1 MTVGFDKDSKERAMM
16 VAFYRLMERWWDVI
30 LRTDEEWR
38 KYLEEAEAFI
48 RDHEAVDPDAVRGY
62 IRTMTERMERRAREN
77 GNG

>member
-1 MTVGFDKDSKERAMM
+1 VGFEKDSKERAMM

-62 IRTMTERMERRAREN
+62 IRTMTERMERRAKEN